1 MAPDGPQ
8 LRAVNNVNLHVWR
21 IGIAPQWMQNI
32 NTVAIVPGGPL
43 LASLVSHLRP
53 KARNTDT
60 PLQFSISLLLMGLR
74 FLALPLGIS
83 QANAVGRSA
92 FVGCPAGT
100 CCRAS
105 ANRRSRR
112 LATP

>member
-43 LASLVSHLRP
+43 LAPLFGHLRR
-53 KARNTDT
+53 KGWNIDT
-60 PLQFSISLLLMGLR
+60 PLQFSISLLLMRLR

-92 FVGCPAGT
+92 FVGCSAAT

-105 ANRRSRR
+105 ANCRSRQS
-112 LATP
+112 ATP